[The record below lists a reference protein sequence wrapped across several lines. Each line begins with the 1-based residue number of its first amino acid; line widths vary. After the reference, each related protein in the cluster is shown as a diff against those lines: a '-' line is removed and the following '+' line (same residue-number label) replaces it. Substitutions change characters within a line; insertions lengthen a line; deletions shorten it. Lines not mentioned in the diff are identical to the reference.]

1 MRGNN
6 VIPLLLQ
13 DSIDRALLQSFI
25 DMRNEDTKKPMT
37 QRAVDM
43 LIRKLSRLEAQGH
56 CPNLLLERSII
67 GTYQDVYPDDSTR
80 KHVVGSFVALH
91 TDKSWANVSFMEK
104 HTDKTWRK
112 GL

>member
-1 MRGNN
+1 M
-6 VIPLLLQ
+6 IPLILQ
-13 DSIDRALLQSFI
+13 ESIDRELLQSFI
-25 DMRNEDTKKPMT
+25 EMRTEIKKPFT
-37 QRAVDM
+37 QRALDM
-43 LIRKLSRLEAQGH
+43 FVRKLVRLESQGH
-56 CPNLLLERSII
+56 CPSLLMERSII
-67 GTYQDVYPDDSTR
+67 GGWQDVYPDDSTR